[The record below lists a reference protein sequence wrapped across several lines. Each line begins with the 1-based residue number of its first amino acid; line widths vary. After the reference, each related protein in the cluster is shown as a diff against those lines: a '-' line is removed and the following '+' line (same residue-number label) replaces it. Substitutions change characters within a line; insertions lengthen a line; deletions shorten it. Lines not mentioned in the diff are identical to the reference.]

1 MKIPILTLLLLLFR
15 ALAGIAQD
23 NRLPGLDLYGTGDWN
38 ADSLGNHRVVLR
50 VEKSADVVLAHI
62 PWRRRD
68 LNPEKKGI
76 LIVDAKSGQIVNNV
90 FPSAI
95 NREFGDI
102 LFQPVT
108 IPGEYYV
115 YYIKY
120 FVKGRSN
127 YPTIKYPPFIS
138 KAEGSWL
145 IKAKSSAENLAKLPK
160 AEVVQFQSID
170 QFNSFYPMEIIA
182 THEEVD
188 EIIRKNK
195 GTSYLLFPERRENSI
210 RMTSDIPF
218 KWINDGITNSFSAKA
233 LKGEYFTFQVGVFAA
248 QSTIDDIEVEFSGL
262 NKQGKKGIDPGAFTS
277 FNTGGIDWEGKQFK
291 KECRVDKGKVQALWI
306 GVQVPEN
313 IDAGVYEGTLKVK
326 PFNMKPTDIRVKLE
340 VLNEKIVNSGDNDPA
355 GLSRLRWLN
364 STIGA
369 DDDIVAPYSPLIV
382 TGNKVKCL
390 GREVTFGQ
398 TGFPES
404 IKSYFSESVT
414 KIQDSG
420 KEILAGPVRLII
432 ETPEKNETHKNGVF
446 KLIKQGAGT
455 AAWNI
460 ENEISGFKING
471 KVQMEFDGN
480 IDYQIILT
488 ATRDISVQDIRLEIP
503 LQADAARYMMGLGEK
518 GGYRPDQ
525 VDWKWAVEKN
535 QDGPWVGDVNGGI
548 QVRFRDDHYSRPL
561 NTNFYLQKPLYM
573 PDSWSNGNKGGIRIS
588 SPGNKSVLINSY
600 SGPRLVK
607 KGEQLHYYFNILITP
622 FHTIDTKEHWR
633 NRYFHKFMPVD
644 SVIAYGANTINVHHA
659 NEINP
664 FINYPF
670 LRPDKMKAYIDEAH
684 LKGLKVKIYYTVREL
699 SNKAPELFMLRS
711 LGEEVLSYGKG
722 GGFSWLQEHL
732 DSNYIAAWFVPELK
746 DAAVIN
752 RGISRWH
759 NYYIEGLQ
767 WLVKNVGIDGLYIDD
782 LAFDRTSMMRIRKV
796 LERSNP
802 GALIDLHSAN
812 QFNPRDGFANSANL
826 YLENFPYI
834 DRLWFGE
841 YFNYDFPPEFWLIET
856 SGIPYGLMGEMLQDG
871 GNPWRG
877 MVFGMTNRAPW
888 SGNPAPIWKVW
899 DDFGMAGSE
908 MIGYWDS
915 GCPVST
921 DNVNVKATAYVK
933 NDKVLISIGNWN
945 PADVEFRLNIDW
957 GKLKINKNGAKL
969 TAPAI
974 AGFQT
979 ADEYDFNK
987 PLKVPGGKGFLLVLE

>member
-1 MKIPILTLLLLLFR
+1 MKISSFTLLIFWLSIIT
-15 ALAGIAQD
+15 AIAQE
-23 NRLPGLDLYGTGDWN
+23 NRLPDSDLYGTGNWD

-50 VEKSADVVLAHI
+50 VKKSADIVWAHI

-68 LNPEKKGI
+68 LNPEKKEI
-76 LIVDAKSGQIVNNV
+76 LIVDVKSGQIIDNV
-90 FPSAI
+90 FPASI

-108 IPGEYYV
+108 VPGEYYI
-115 YYIKY
+115 YYLKY

-127 YPTIKYPPFIS
+127 YPTVRYPPFVS
-138 KAEGSWL
+138 RAEGQWL
-145 IKAKSSAENLAKLPK
+145 IKAKSSTENMTNLLK
-160 AEVVQFQSID
+160 AELVQFQSVD

-182 THEEVD
+182 TREEVD
-188 EIIRKNK
+188 KIIQKNP
-195 GTSYLLFPERRENSI
+195 GSEYLLFPENRENSI
-210 RMTSDIPF
+210 KMTTDIPF
-218 KWINDGITNSFSAKA
+218 KWINNGITNSFSGKA
-233 LKGEYFTFQVGVFAA
+233 LKGEYFTFQVGVYAA
-248 QSTIDDIEVEFSGL
+248 RSNIENIEVEFSGL
-262 NKQGKKGIDPGAFTS
+262 NKEGKPGIDAGAFTS
-277 FNTGGIDWEGKQFK
+277 FNTGGIDWEGKPFK

-306 GVQVPEN
+306 GVQVPQN
-313 IDAGVYEGTLKVK
+313 IDAGLYEGTLKVK
-326 PFNMKPTDIRVKLE
+326 PLNMSPTDIKVKFE
-340 VLNEKIVNSGDNDPA
+340 VLNEQIGNSGDNEPTR
-355 GLSRLRWLN
+355 LSRLRWLN
-364 STIGA
+364 STIA
-369 DDDIVAPYSPLIV
+369 SDDDVVAPYSPLTV
-382 TGNKVKCL
+382 SGNKVKCL

-414 KIQDSG
+414 KIQDRG
-420 KEILAGPVRLII
+420 REILAAPVRLIV
-432 ETPEKNETHKNGVF
+432 ETSEKKESNKNQSF
-446 KLIKQGAGT
+446 KLIKQEEGVL
-455 AAWNI
+455 AWKI
-460 ENEISGFKING
+460 ENEIPGFKISG

-480 IDYQIILT
+480 IDYQIIFT
-488 ATRDISVQDIRLEIP
+488 AKNDISVRDIRLEIP
-503 LQADAARYMMGLGEK
+503 LQPDAAGYMMGLGEK
-518 GGYRPDQ
+518 GGFRPSF
-525 VDWKWAVEKN
+525 VDWKWAIEKN
-535 QDGPWVGDVNGGI
+535 QDGPWVGNVNGGL
-548 QVRFRDDHYSRPL
+548 QVRFRDNHYSRPL

-588 SPGNKSVLINSY
+588 SGENKTVLINSY

-633 NRYFHKFMPVD
+633 NRYFHKFLPVD

-684 LKGLKVKIYYTVREL
+684 LKGMKVKIYYTVREL

-759 NYYIEGLQ
+759 NFYIEGLQ
-767 WLVKNVGIDGLYIDD
+767 WLVKNIGIDGLYIDD

-841 YFNYDFPPEFWLIET
+841 YFNYNFPPEFWLIET
-856 SGIPYGLMGEMLQDG
+856 SGIPFGLMGEMLQGG

-888 SGNPAPIWKVW
+888 SGNPSPIWKVW
-899 DDFGMAGSE
+899 DYFGIMDSE
-908 MIGYWDS
+908 MTGYWDS
-915 GCPVST
+915 ECPVST
-921 DNVNVKATAYVK
+921 DNRSVKATAYVK
-933 NDKVLISIGNWN
+933 NDKVLIAIGNWE
-945 PADVEFRLNIDW
+945 PIDVEFRLNIDW
-957 GKLKINKNGAKL
+957 NKLKINKKSAKL
-969 TAPAI
+969 TASSI
-974 AGFQT
+974 EGFQT
-979 ADEYDFNK
+979 AGEYDFNK
-987 PLKVPGGKGFLLVLE
+987 PLKVSGGKGLLLVLN

>member
-1 MKIPILTLLLLLFR
+1 
-15 ALAGIAQD
+15 
-23 NRLPGLDLYGTGDWN
+23 
-38 ADSLGNHRVVLR
+38 
-50 VEKSADVVLAHI
+50 
-62 PWRRRD
+62 
-68 LNPEKKGI
+68 
-76 LIVDAKSGQIVNNV
+76 
-90 FPSAI
+90 
-95 NREFGDI
+95 
-102 LFQPVT
+102 
-108 IPGEYYV
+108 
-115 YYIKY
+115 
-120 FVKGRSN
+120 
-127 YPTIKYPPFIS
+127 
-138 KAEGSWL
+138 
-145 IKAKSSAENLAKLPK
+145 
-160 AEVVQFQSID
+160 
-170 QFNSFYPMEIIA
+170 
-182 THEEVD
+182 
-188 EIIRKNK
+188 
-195 GTSYLLFPERRENSI
+195 
-210 RMTSDIPF
+210 
-218 KWINDGITNSFSAKA
+218 
-233 LKGEYFTFQVGVFAA
+233 
-248 QSTIDDIEVEFSGL
+248 
-262 NKQGKKGIDPGAFTS
+262 
-277 FNTGGIDWEGKQFK
+277 
-291 KECRVDKGKVQALWI
+291 
-306 GVQVPEN
+306 
-313 IDAGVYEGTLKVK
+313 
-326 PFNMKPTDIRVKLE
+326 
-340 VLNEKIVNSGDNDPA
+340 
-355 GLSRLRWLN
+355 
-364 STIGA
+364 
-369 DDDIVAPYSPLIV
+369 
-382 TGNKVKCL
+382 
-390 GREVTFGQ
+390 
-398 TGFPES
+398 
-404 IKSYFSESVT
+404 
-414 KIQDSG
+414 
-420 KEILAGPVRLII
+420 
-432 ETPEKNETHKNGVF
+432 
-446 KLIKQGAGT
+446 
-455 AAWNI
+455 
-460 ENEISGFKING
+460 
-471 KVQMEFDGN
+471 
-480 IDYQIILT
+480 
-488 ATRDISVQDIRLEIP
+488 
-503 LQADAARYMMGLGEK
+503 
-518 GGYRPDQ
+518 
-525 VDWKWAVEKN
+525 
-535 QDGPWVGDVNGGI
+535 
-548 QVRFRDDHYSRPL
+548 
-561 NTNFYLQKPLYM
+561 
-573 PDSWSNGNKGGIRIS
+573 
-588 SPGNKSVLINSY
+588 
-600 SGPRLVK
+600 
-607 KGEQLHYYFNILITP
+607 
-622 FHTIDTKEHWR
+622 
-633 NRYFHKFMPVD
+633 
-644 SVIAYGANTINVHHA
+644 
-659 NEINP
+659 
-664 FINYPF
+664 
-670 LRPDKMKAYIDEAH
+670 MKAYIDEAH

-945 PADVEFRLNIDW
+945 PADMEFRLNIDW